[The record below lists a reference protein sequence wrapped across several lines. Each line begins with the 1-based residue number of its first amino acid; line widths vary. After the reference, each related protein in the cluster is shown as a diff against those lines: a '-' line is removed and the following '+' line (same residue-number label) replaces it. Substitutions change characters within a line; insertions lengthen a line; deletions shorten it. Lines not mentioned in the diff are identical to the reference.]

1 MYLKEKHLNSDS
13 DIGQNIYN
21 KKEQTKFLL
30 EWDSSWIRQ
39 CTNSDAIWLTNYK
52 MYNKIWKVL
61 LAKYILHT
69 NMNMATISK
78 YNT

>member
-30 EWDSSWIRQ
+30 E
-39 CTNSDAIWLTNYK
+39 
-52 MYNKIWKVL
+52 
-61 LAKYILHT
+61 
-69 NMNMATISK
+69 
-78 YNT
+78 